1 MKTRKVLFMT
11 VVFVLSV
18 FSVIFAN
25 SDQYMANVMSYGKWV
40 VGVVAGI
47 VTLAAVGYLMW
58 GLHLRNAGDMKGDQM
73 VKNALWTIVI
83 CAIAWALL
91 GAFLFKGAELQTG
104 VVNTTNGWQ

>member
-1 MKTRKVLFMT
+1 MKMKTRKVLFMT

-40 VGVVAGI
+40 VGVVAG
-47 VTLAAVGYLMW
+47 
-58 GLHLRNAGDMKGDQM
+58 
-73 VKNALWTIVI
+73 KNALWTIVI